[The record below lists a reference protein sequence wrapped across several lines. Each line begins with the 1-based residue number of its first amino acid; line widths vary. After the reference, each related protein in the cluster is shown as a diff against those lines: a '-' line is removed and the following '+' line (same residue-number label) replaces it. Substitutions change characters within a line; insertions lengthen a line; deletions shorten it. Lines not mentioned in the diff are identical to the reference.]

1 MSFKSEAAKV
11 RAGISS
17 GSYKKKSNPFAAF
30 ADEVAYGIRK
40 GAEVQR
46 QEEIDKRRE
55 ARIEER
61 RLKAAQD
68 AADLKEKKIQRN
80 AKALNLNFSGDASN
94 TDSINFFEQQLRL
107 MDGDVGDVTTLTKS
121 MIDSGQLKFTKETE
135 SLELQ
140 GPLLRRSDVDT
151 DVATQSTGNA
161 YRDARNAGDTDTQDK
176 IFNTVQEVDKLG
188 GGTIEAGMEKQMD
201 AILGPEG
208 ENDASLEPVEIEKSG
223 IELSPYTDV
232 PADVSEFFKGIKNK
246 ADLSAKE
253 SQINAMPAGTQKT
266 ALLTALETIKKEPR
280 FNQNPDDDPLRND
293 DGSYKSTEQ
302 LKKLANADPSLR
314 AEVDKLLAD
323 PASQK
328 FMTETITKTNIADFT
343 ANVTSELA
351 SFGPDDSSLTEDQ
364 LRKKLALAQR
374 KSLLDQVQAT
384 YDAAEG
390 DTSNDLKLT
399 DKMQTV
405 FLRPNPDTPNAEPIE
420 LYLAVMENGKFY
432 DAVHGKT
439 YGPSDIVE
447 LGPRSDEVTAA
458 QNMANRNTADFNAPL
473 SDLKTDT
480 TTLAQTALQLD
491 TFAKN
496 NPDILTFIGG
506 KGSSLVKKVGEE
518 LEALA
523 NALGGNGLSDNEFA
537 EEFTRQAA
545 QKLQNLQPEDEE
557 SKSILA
563 QNASAWAQ
571 WNALNIRHAF
581 SFAKLALDS
590 SGQALSNFD
599 YKNALTIN
607 NVGTDYPTY
616 TANLKTQTQNMI
628 TQAVKDYDQILN
640 NSSEHNIAMMNPV
653 YKQAFEAT
661 QLQVGINDHLNNNTP
676 EVMQWLSS
684 TAPVPSD
691 QQTDETENNNG
702 LGLNT
707 YMNNQQLLDSDKIRM
722 AYILDQPEAV
732 QGQLLDNFYFI
743 RAQMIFGKD
752 PTPEQIQQAKSA
764 LDPLLSAQ
772 E

>member
-40 GAEVQR
+40 GAEAQR

-55 ARIEER
+55 ARAEER
-61 RLKAAQD
+61 RVKAAQD

-80 AKALNLNFSGDASN
+80 AKALNLNFSGDPNNA
-94 TDSINFFEQQLRL
+94 DAINFFEQQLRL

-121 MIDSGQLKFTKETE
+121 MIDSNQLKFTKETE
-135 SLELQ
+135 SRELQ
-140 GPLLRRSDVDT
+140 GPLLRRSDVDL
-151 DVATQSTGNA
+151 DVAQSSTYAAFKNARAKDDNETTTQIL
-161 YRDARNAGDTDTQDK
+161 DT
-176 IFNTVQEVDKLG
+176 VDNLEELG
-188 GGTIEAGMEKQMD
+188 GSIEGGMEKQMD

-253 SQINAMPAGTQKT
+253 SQINAMPAGTKKT

-280 FNQNPDDDPLRND
+280 FNQNPDDDPLKND
-293 DGSYKSTEQ
+293 DGSYKSTED

-439 YGPSDIVE
+439 YGPSDIIK

-458 QNMANRNTADFNAPL
+458 QNMANRNTADFNVPL

-491 TFAKN
+491 TFAMN

-523 NALGGNGLSDNEFA
+523 NALGGEGLSDSEFA
-537 EEFTRQAA
+537 EEFSRQAA

-691 QQTDETENNNG
+691 QQTDETENNRG

-707 YMNNQQLLDSDKIRM
+707 YMNNPQLLDQDKIRVDW
-722 AYILDQPEAV
+722 IRGQPEAV
-732 QGQLLDNFYFI
+732 QGQLMDNFYYI
-743 RAQMIFGKD
+743 RARMIFGPD

-764 LDPLLSAQ
+764 LDPLLSPQ

>member
-11 RAGISS
+11 RAGLSS
-17 GSYKKKSNPFAAF
+17 GAYKKKSDPFIAF
-30 ADEVAYGIRK
+30 ADEISYGIRK
-40 GAEVQR
+40 GAEAQR
-46 QEEIDKRRE
+46 LEEIAKRKE

-61 RLKAAQD
+61 RIKAAQD
-68 AADLKEKKIQRN
+68 AANLKEKKLKSN
-80 AKALNLNFSGDASN
+80 AKALNLTFSGDANN
-94 TDSINFFEQQLRL
+94 TEAVSFFEQQLRL
-107 MDGDVGDVTTLTKS
+107 MDGDVGDVVTLTKG
-121 MIDSGQLKFTKETE
+121 MIDSGQLNFTKETE

-151 DVATQSTGNA
+151 EVAARSTLAA
-161 YRDARNAGDTDTQDK
+161 YRNAGAIGDSETKDRIFDTVGDLKD
-176 IFNTVQEVDKLG
+176 LG
-188 GGTIEAGMEKQMD
+188 GTVKGGMEKQMD

-280 FNQNPDDDPLRND
+280 FNLNPDNDPLKND
-293 DGSYKSTEQ
+293 DGSYKDDDE
-302 LKKLANADPSLR
+302 LNKLANADPSLR
-314 AEVDKLLAD
+314 PEVDKLLAE
-323 PASQK
+323 PTTQK
-328 FMTETITKTNIADFT
+328 FMTETITKANIADFT

-364 LRKKLALAQR
+364 VRQKLALEQR

-390 DTSNDLKLT
+390 DTSNDLNLT

-405 FLRPNPDTPNAEPIE
+405 FLKPNPDTPNAEPIE

-506 KGSSLVKKVGEE
+506 KGASLVVRVGEE
-518 LEALA
+518 LESLA
-523 NALGGNGLSDNEFA
+523 NELGGEGLSDSKFA
-537 EEFTRQAA
+537 EEFSRQAA

-684 TAPVPSD
+684 TPPAPAD
-691 QQTDETENNNG
+691 QPTGETENRG
-702 LGLNT
+702 MGLNP
-707 YMNNQQLLDSDKIRM
+707 YVNNSSLIKIDKQRYDFILTQPAQYHDELFELFYKNRAKEIYGDDFTEDQFNQLQSVLKP
-722 AYILDQPEAV
+722 YYE
-732 QGQLLDNFYFI
+732 
-743 RAQMIFGKD
+743 
-752 PTPEQIQQAKSA
+752 T
-764 LDPLLSAQ
+764 Q
-772 E
+772 EE

>member
-1 MSFKSEAAKV
+1 MSFRSELKSVKSKLASGGFKQAAD
-11 RAGISS
+11 
-17 GSYKKKSNPFAAF
+17 NPLIGF
-30 ADEVAYGIRK
+30 ADQIAYGITKRDEEK
-40 GAEVQR
+40 R
-46 QEEIDKRRE
+46 QEERIKRQE
-55 ARIEER
+55 ARVEAR
-61 RLKAAQD
+61 RVRAAQV
-68 AADLKEKKIQRN
+68 AEEKKEQKIKKN
-80 AKALNLNFSGDASN
+80 AKALNLNFSGDANN
-94 TDSINFFEQQLRL
+94 TDAVNFFEQQLRL

-135 SLELQ
+135 SRELQ

-151 DVATQSTGNA
+151 DVADKSTYAAFKNA
-161 YRDARNAGDTDTQDK
+161 GATGDTDTKRRVLD
-176 IFNTVQEVDKLG
+176 TVDDLKELG
-188 GGTIEAGMEKQMD
+188 GSVQGGMEKQMD

-223 IELSPYTDV
+223 IEVSPYTDV

-280 FNQNPDDDPLRND
+280 FNQNPDDDPLKND
-293 DGSYKSTEQ
+293 DGSYKSTDE
-302 LKKLANADPSLR
+302 LKKLANADSSLR
-314 AEVDKLLAD
+314 AEVDKLLAE
-323 PASQK
+323 PTTQK

-364 LRKKLALAQR
+364 VRQKLALEQR
-374 KSLLDQVQAT
+374 KSLLAQVQAT

-390 DTSNDLKLT
+390 DNSNDLKLT

-420 LYLAVMENGKFY
+420 LYLTVMENGNWY
-432 DAVHGKT
+432 DALHGKT
-439 YGPSDIVE
+439 YDSDDIVE

-523 NALGGNGLSDNEFA
+523 NALGGEGLSDSEFA
-537 EEFTRQAA
+537 EEFTKQAA

-661 QLQVGINDHLNNNTP
+661 QLQIGINDHLNNNTP

-684 TAPVPSD
+684 TPPAPAD
-691 QQTDETENNNG
+691 QLTDETENNNG

-707 YMNNQQLLDSDKIRM
+707 YMNNQQLLDQDKIRM
-722 AYILDQPEAV
+722 DYIIRQPEAV
-732 QGQLLDNFYFI
+732 QDQLFENFYFI
-743 RAQMIFGKD
+743 RAKMIFGPD

-764 LDPLLSAQ
+764 LQPLLSAQ

>member
-80 AKALNLNFSGDASN
+80 AKALNLNFSGDANN
-94 TDSINFFEQQLRL
+94 TGAINFFEQQLRL

-140 GPLLRRSDVDT
+140 GPLLRRSDVDL
-151 DVATQSTGNA
+151 DVAQSSTLA
-161 YRDARNAGDTDTQDK
+161 AFKNAGAKGDNETKARVRDTVEDLR
-176 IFNTVQEVDKLG
+176 ES
-188 GGTIEAGMEKQMD
+188 GGTTQGGMEKQMD

-280 FNQNPDDDPLRND
+280 FNQNPDDDPLKND
-293 DGSYKSTEQ
+293 DGSYKSTEE
-302 LKKLANADPSLR
+302 LKKLANADPTLR

-384 YDAAEG
+384 YNAAEG

-458 QNMANRNTADFNAPL
+458 QNMANRTTADFNAPL
-473 SDLKTDT
+473 SQLKTDT

-523 NALGGNGLSDNEFA
+523 NALGGEGLSDSEFA
-537 EEFTRQAA
+537 EAFTKQAA

-628 TQAVKDYDQILN
+628 TQAVKDYDEILE
-640 NSSEHNIAMMNPV
+640 NSSEHNIAMNNPV

-707 YMNNQQLLDSDKIRM
+707 YLNNQQLLDQDKIKM
-722 AYILDQPEAV
+722 DYIMEQSEAV
-732 QGQLLDNFYFI
+732 QGQLLNNFYFI
-743 RAQMIFGKD
+743 RATMIFGPD

>member
-11 RAGISS
+11 RAGLSS
-17 GSYKKKSNPFAAF
+17 GAYKKKSDPFIAF
-30 ADEVAYGIRK
+30 ADEISYGIRK
-40 GAEVQR
+40 GAEAQR
-46 QEEIDKRRE
+46 LEEIAKRKE

-61 RLKAAQD
+61 RIKAAQD
-68 AADLKEKKIQRN
+68 AANLKEKKLKSN
-80 AKALNLNFSGDASN
+80 AKALNLTFSGDANN
-94 TDSINFFEQQLRL
+94 TEAINFFEQQLRL
-107 MDGDVGDVTTLTKS
+107 MDGDVGNVTTLTKS
-121 MIDSGQLKFTKETE
+121 MVDSGQLKFTKETE

-151 DVATQSTGNA
+151 EVAARSTLAA
-161 YRDARNAGDTDTQDK
+161 YRNAGAIGDFETKDRIFDTVGDLKD
-176 IFNTVQEVDKLG
+176 LG
-188 GGTIEAGMEKQMD
+188 GTVKGGMEKQMD

-280 FNQNPDDDPLRND
+280 FNQNPDDDPLKND
-293 DGSYKSTEQ
+293 DGSYKSTEE

-314 AEVDKLLAD
+314 PEVDKLLAE
-323 PASQK
+323 PTTQK

-405 FLRPNPDTPNAEPIE
+405 FLKPNPDTPNAEPIE

-523 NALGGNGLSDNEFA
+523 NALGGEGLSDSEFA
-537 EEFTRQAA
+537 EEFTKQAA

-684 TAPVPSD
+684 TPPAPAD
-691 QQTDETENNNG
+691 QPTDETENSG
-702 LGLNT
+702 MGLNP
-707 YMNNQQLLDSDKIRM
+707 YVNNSTLINIDKRRYD
-722 AYILDQPEAV
+722 YILAQPTEV
-732 QGQLLDNFYFI
+732 QGELFEIFYKNRAKEIYGQNYTEDQLNQLQSLLKPYYET
-743 RAQMIFGKD
+743 Q
-752 PTPEQIQQAKSA
+752 EQ
-764 LDPLLSAQ
+764 
-772 E
+772 

>member
-55 ARIEER
+55 ARAEER
-61 RLKAAQD
+61 RVKAAQD

-80 AKALNLNFSGDASN
+80 AKALNLNFSGDPTNA
-94 TDSINFFEQQLRL
+94 DAINFFEQQLRL

-121 MIDSGQLKFTKETE
+121 MIDSNQLKFTKETE
-135 SLELQ
+135 SRELQ
-140 GPLLRRSDVDT
+140 GPLLRRSDVDL
-151 DVATQSTGNA
+151 DVAQSSTYA
-161 YRDARNAGDTDTQDK
+161 AFKNAGAKGDNETKARVRDTVEDLR
-176 IFNTVQEVDKLG
+176 ES
-188 GGTIEAGMEKQMD
+188 GGTIQGGMEKQMD

-280 FNQNPDDDPLRND
+280 FNQNPDDDPLKND
-293 DGSYKSTEQ
+293 DGSYKSTDE

-439 YGPSDIVE
+439 YGPSDIIE

-523 NALGGNGLSDNEFA
+523 NALGGEGLSDSEFA
-537 EEFTRQAA
+537 EEFSRQAA

-707 YMNNQQLLDSDKIRM
+707 YMNNPQLLDQDKIKVDWIRG
-722 AYILDQPEAV
+722 QPEDV
-732 QGQLLDNFYFI
+732 QGQLMDNFYFI
-743 RAQMIFGKD
+743 RATMIFGPD

-764 LDPLLSAQ
+764 LDPLLSPQ

>member
-17 GSYKKKSNPFAAF
+17 GSYKEKTDPYAGFFDELTYGLKKR
-30 ADEVAYGIRK
+30 DEEK
-40 GAEVQR
+40 R
-46 QEEIDKRRE
+46 QEEIEKRRE

-61 RLKAAQD
+61 RVKAAQD

-94 TDSINFFEQQLRL
+94 TGAINFFEQQLRL

-140 GPLLRRSDVDT
+140 GPLLRRSDVDL
-151 DVATQSTGNA
+151 DVADKSTYAA
-161 YRDARNAGDTDTQDK
+161 YKNAGAIGDTETKDRIRDTVGDLR
-176 IFNTVQEVDKLG
+176 ES
-188 GGTIEAGMEKQMD
+188 GGTIQGGMEKQMD

-223 IELSPYTDV
+223 IEVSPYTDV

-280 FNQNPDDDPLRND
+280 FNQNPDDNPLKND
-293 DGSYKSTEQ
+293 DGSFKSTED

-374 KSLLDQVQAT
+374 KSLLEQVQAT

-390 DTSNDLKLT
+390 DTSNDLQLT
-399 DKMQTV
+399 DEMQTV
-405 FLRPNPDTPNAEPIE
+405 FLKPNPDTPNAEPIE
-420 LYLAVMENGKFY
+420 LYLAVMQNGKFY
-432 DAVHGKT
+432 DALHGKT

-447 LGPRSDEVTAA
+447 LGPRSDQVTDA

-523 NALGGNGLSDNEFA
+523 NALGGEGLSDSEFA
-537 EEFTRQAA
+537 EEFTKQAA

-691 QQTDETENNNG
+691 PQTDETENRG
-702 LGLNT
+702 MGLNP
-707 YMNNQQLLDSDKIRM
+707 YVNNSSLIKIDKQRYD
-722 AYILDQPEAV
+722 YILTQPAQYQGELFELFYKNRAKEIYGDDFTEDQFN
-732 QGQLLDNFYFI
+732 QL
-743 RAQMIFGKD
+743 Q
-752 PTPEQIQQAKSA
+752 S
-764 LDPLLSAQ
+764 LLKPYYETQ
-772 E
+772 EE

>member
-55 ARIEER
+55 ARAEER

-80 AKALNLNFSGDASN
+80 AKALNLNFSGDANN
-94 TDSINFFEQQLRL
+94 TDAINFFEQQLRL
-107 MDGDVGDVTTLTKS
+107 MDGDVGNVTTLTKS
-121 MIDSGQLKFTKETE
+121 MLDSGQLKFTKETE
-135 SLELQ
+135 SRELQ

-151 DVATQSTGNA
+151 DVADRSTYAAFKNA
-161 YRDARNAGDTDTQDK
+161 GATGDTDTKRRVFD
-176 IFNTVQEVDKLG
+176 TVGDLRELG
-188 GGTIEAGMEKQMD
+188 GSVQGGMEKQMD

-223 IELSPYTDV
+223 IEVSPYTDV

-280 FNQNPDDDPLRND
+280 FNQNPDDDPLKND
-293 DGSYKSTEQ
+293 DGSYKSTEE

-314 AEVDKLLAD
+314 PEVDKLLAE
-323 PASQK
+323 PTTQK

-364 LRKKLALAQR
+364 VRQKLALEQR
-374 KSLLDQVQAT
+374 KSLLAQVQAT

-390 DTSNDLKLT
+390 DNSNDLKLT

-420 LYLAVMENGKFY
+420 LYLTVMENGNWY
-432 DAVHGKT
+432 DALHGKT
-439 YGPSDIVE
+439 YDSDDIVE

-458 QNMANRNTADFNAPL
+458 QNMANKNTADFNAPL

-506 KGSSLVKKVGEE
+506 KGASLVVRVGEE
-518 LEALA
+518 LESLA
-523 NALGGNGLSDNEFA
+523 NELGGEGLSDSKFA
-537 EEFTRQAA
+537 EEFNKQAA

-684 TAPVPSD
+684 TPPAPAD
-691 QQTDETENNNG
+691 QPTDETENSG
-702 LGLNT
+702 MGLNP
-707 YMNNQQLLDSDKIRM
+707 YVNNSTLINIDKRRYD
-722 AYILDQPEAV
+722 YILAQPPEVHGELFEIFYKNRAEEIYGQNYTEDQLN
-732 QGQLLDNFYFI
+732 QL
-743 RAQMIFGKD
+743 Q
-752 PTPEQIQQAKSA
+752 S
-764 LDPLLSAQ
+764 LLKPYYETQ

>member
-80 AKALNLNFSGDASN
+80 AKALNLNFSGDANN
-94 TDSINFFEQQLRL
+94 TGAINFFEQQLRL

-140 GPLLRRSDVDT
+140 GPLLRRSDVDL
-151 DVATQSTGNA
+151 DVAQSSTLA
-161 YRDARNAGDTDTQDK
+161 AFKNAGAKGDNETKARVRDTVEDLR
-176 IFNTVQEVDKLG
+176 ES
-188 GGTIEAGMEKQMD
+188 GGTTQGGMEKQMD

-280 FNQNPDDDPLRND
+280 FNQNPDDDPLKND
-293 DGSYKSTEQ
+293 DGSYKSTEE
-302 LKKLANADPSLR
+302 LKKLANADPTLR

-384 YDAAEG
+384 YNAAEG

-458 QNMANRNTADFNAPL
+458 QNMANRTTADFNAPL
-473 SDLKTDT
+473 SQLKTDT

-523 NALGGNGLSDNEFA
+523 NALGGEGLSDSEFA
-537 EEFTRQAA
+537 EAFTKQAA

-628 TQAVKDYDQILN
+628 TQAVKDYDEILE
-640 NSSEHNIAMMNPV
+640 NSSEHNIAMNNPV

-707 YMNNQQLLDSDKIRM
+707 YLNNQQLLDQDKIKM
-722 AYILDQPEAV
+722 NYIMEQSEAV
-732 QGQLLDNFYFI
+732 QGQLLNNFYFI
-743 RAQMIFGKD
+743 RATMIFGPD

>member
-40 GAEVQR
+40 GAEAQR

-55 ARIEER
+55 ARAEER
-61 RLKAAQD
+61 RVKAAQD

-80 AKALNLNFSGDASN
+80 AKALNLNFSGDPNNA
-94 TDSINFFEQQLRL
+94 DAINFFEQQLRL

-121 MIDSGQLKFTKETE
+121 MIDSNQLKFTKETE
-135 SLELQ
+135 SRELQ
-140 GPLLRRSDVDT
+140 GPLLRRSDVDL
-151 DVATQSTGNA
+151 DVAQSSTYAAFKNARAKDDNETTTQIL
-161 YRDARNAGDTDTQDK
+161 DT
-176 IFNTVQEVDKLG
+176 VDNLEELG
-188 GGTIEAGMEKQMD
+188 GSIEGGMEKQMD

-280 FNQNPDDDPLRND
+280 FNQNPDDDPLKND
-293 DGSYKSTEQ
+293 DGSYKSTED

-439 YGPSDIVE
+439 YGPSDIIK

-458 QNMANRNTADFNAPL
+458 QNMANRNTADFNVPL

-491 TFAKN
+491 TFAMN

-523 NALGGNGLSDNEFA
+523 NALGGEGLSDSEFA
-537 EEFTRQAA
+537 EEFSRQAA

-571 WNALNIRHAF
+571 WTALNIRHAF

-691 QQTDETENNNG
+691 QQTDETENNRG

-707 YMNNQQLLDSDKIRM
+707 YMNNPQLLDQDKIRVDW
-722 AYILDQPEAV
+722 IRGQPEAV
-732 QGQLLDNFYFI
+732 QGQLMDNFYYI
-743 RAQMIFGKD
+743 RARMIFGPD

-764 LDPLLSAQ
+764 LDPLLSPQ